1 MQSLQK
7 HPPYPVEKIGRS
19 ASSSSTPATPASIWM
34 RMIAFRYSR
43 QTGLLRSIRYA

>member
-7 HPPYPVEKIGRS
+7 QPPYWRVVSGSS
-19 ASSSSTPATPASIWM
+19 ASSSWTPSTPASIWM

-43 QTGLLRSIRYA
+43 QTGLLRSIV